1 MKAVALKLVLRSW
14 WRNKTFSIIS
24 IVSLAIGIAC
34 TNLLAAFV
42 IYEFNIEADNPNKEK
57 IVYMAPGF
65 AAEVRRKGIFYCWK
79 DPDSTKRAIFGS
91 GRLPALRLNRLQLR
105 HHRG

>member
-57 IVYMAPGF
+57 DRLYGPGF

>member
-42 IYEFNIEADNPNKEK
+42 I
-57 IVYMAPGF
+57 
-65 AAEVRRKGIFYCWK
+65 
-79 DPDSTKRAIFGS
+79 FGS
-91 GRLPALRLNRLQLR
+91 ERLSALRLNRLQLR

>member
-42 IYEFNIEADNPNKEK
+42 IYEFNIEADNPVKEK
-57 IVYMAPGF
+57 TAHMACGF
-65 AAEVRRKGIFYCWK
+65 AAAFVEKRYLYYGK
-79 DPDSTKRAIFGS
+79 DPDSIKRAIFEVKIGIKLAQS
-91 GRLPALRLNRLQLR
+91 IATPSP
-105 HHRG
+105 

>member
-57 IVYMAPGF
+57 IVYMAQDSPL
-65 AAEVRRKGIFYCWK
+65 KSGIFYCWK

-105 HHRG
+105 HHRR

>member
-1 MKAVALKLVLRSW
+1 MTVV
-14 WRNKTFSIIS
+14 FQI
-24 IVSLAIGIAC
+24 
-34 TNLLAAFV
+34 
-42 IYEFNIEADNPNKEK
+42 NPNDRIKLADEGYAK
-57 IVYMAPGF
+57 FISGKFKQAHN
-65 AAEVRRKGIFYCWK
+65 KSLHSLQIQIHCWK